1 MTTDELKALLAETT
15 PGPWRYQR
23 QNSHDPQVTS
33 DFGGI
38 ADVGGY
44 VEPCPANKHDIAN
57 ARLIALAPVL
67 AAEVIALRERE
78 ARLVGALAVATYA
91 CRVVDEAVREG
102 HQSLPALVNHFLQ
115 AVEPARAALAEI
127 EKEAGE

>member
-57 ARLIALAPVL
+57 ARLIAQAPAL

-78 ARLVGALAVATYA
+78 ARLVDAAKGLLFAHDHGNGL
-91 CRVVDEAVREG
+91 EG
-102 HQSLPALVNHFLQ
+102 WHNTF
-115 AVEPARAALAEI
+115 ERMRAALAKI
-127 EKEAGE
+127 EREAGE